1 MSWFWMILIGAVAG
15 WLAGVLTRGR
25 GFGFLVNA
33 LIGVIGSVLGRWTF
47 DKLDIHISGSLGVLA
62 AATVGALLLIGIAN
76 LFTGRD

>member
-1 MSWFWMILIGAVAG
+1 MSWFWMILIGALAG
-15 WLAGVLTRGR
+15 WLAGVLTRGH

-62 AATVGALLLIGIAN
+62 AATVGAILLIGIAN
-76 LFTGRD
+76 LFTRRV